1 MLMKN
6 MNDVQAK
13 PALETGYT
21 RELVD
26 PKLRDKY
33 DDQQLNRLVLTASHC
48 VQQSP
53 ILRPT
58 MTQVS
63 YMHIKHHSYN
73 KENQTIQKP
82 NSNGFDVF
90 VLLN

>member
-1 MLMKN
+1 MLMKK

-13 PALETGYT
+13 PALETGNT

-58 MTQVS
+58 MTQVG
-63 YMHIKHHSYN
+63 YMHIKYQS
-73 KENQTIQKP
+73 
-82 NSNGFDVF
+82 
-90 VLLN
+90 